1 MEERDWSDYKL
12 AKEANLST
20 STVTNIF
27 SRNTTPT
34 LPTLEAICRAF
45 GITLAQFFTEDEEP
59 FALTSEQK
67 RIDYKMEHIR
77 SRPEKIPV
85 RSYKNN
91 AVSVSCEIYFILKI
105 Y

>member
-1 MEERDWSDYKL
+1 MDVLERIKQYMEEREWSDYKL

-27 SRNTTPT
+27 SRNTAPT

-67 RIDYKMEHIR
+67 ELIIR
-77 SRPEKIPV
+77 WNTLGADQEKFLLDLI
-85 RSYKNN
+85 
-91 AVSVSCEIYFILKI
+91 KI
-105 Y
+105 MQCR